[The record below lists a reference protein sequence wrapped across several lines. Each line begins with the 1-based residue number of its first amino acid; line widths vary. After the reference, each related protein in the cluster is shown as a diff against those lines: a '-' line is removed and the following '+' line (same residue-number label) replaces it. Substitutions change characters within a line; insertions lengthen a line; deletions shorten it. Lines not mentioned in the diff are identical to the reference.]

1 MRFSKNFKKENFFTQ
16 KNILSQRT
24 ALFFVIEESFL
35 LFLIAIQL
43 SIFLGIK
50 VVNGSILFF
59 QNIFHTQNYI
69 WFLGSIF
76 FFMIGYLVIAL
87 RDRNVWL
94 IHHNFSRLLFGT
106 IKLKIEMTDLRV
118 FIFVF
123 TELVFAVLIA
133 LSIFIYA
140 DPDVNLVPYPYNYIS
155 FILLITLS
163 IGLFSH
169 SKNFRNMVYG
179 PTPIQKRLN
188 LGPHKIKRIT
198 NLRTGSIRFKERDKK
213 KIAMSRILK

>member
-213 KIAMSRILK
+213 KKII

>member
-16 KNILSQRT
+16 RNILSTRT

-50 VVNGSILFF
+50 VVNGSVLFF
-59 QNIFHTQNYI
+59 QNQFQTQNQI

-76 FFMIGYLVIAL
+76 FFIIGYLVIAL
-87 RDRNVWL
+87 RDKNVWL

-106 IKLKIEMTDLRV
+106 IKLKIEMTNLRIFLFV
-118 FIFVF
+118 FI
-123 TELVFAVLIA
+123 ELVFAVLIA

-213 KIAMSRILK
+213 KKII